1 MVMKVKKER
10 NTLERRSQIVELLNQ
25 RNDISVVELS
35 KRFGVSEVS
44 IRNDMAQLE
53 KKGLL
58 IRTRGGAIAKQ
69 PVNFDLNL
77 NQRLKRNYKQKQ
89 RIGKKAAEFISDEDT
104 IIMDSGST
112 TLEVAG
118 NLKSIKDLKVLTNSL
133 PIAELLADNK
143 NIEVIIP
150 GGILRPE
157 MRSLMGS
164 FAEKNILN
172 YYCDIAILG
181 ADSIIPGMGFYTP
194 QQYEATL
201 SQTMMKIAKKV
212 IVVADSSKFGRKS
225 FVRIGELSDVDV
237 LITDDGIPP
246 EALKKLQQYSN
257 LELVVV

>member
-1 MVMKVKKER
+1 MANNVKKER

-25 RNDISVVELS
+25 RNDISVSELS

-44 IRNDMAQLE
+44 IRNDLSKLE
-53 KKGLL
+53 MKGVL
-58 IRTRGGAIAKQ
+58 IRTRGGAITKQ

-77 NQRLKRNYKQKQ
+77 NQRLKRNYSQKQ
-89 RIGKKAAEFISDEDT
+89 RIGKKAAEYISEEDT

-118 NLKSIKDLKVLTNSL
+118 NLKNIKDLRVLTNSL

-143 NIEVIIP
+143 NTEVIIP

-157 MRSLMGS
+157 MRSLVGS

-172 YYCDIAILG
+172 FYCDIAILG
-181 ADSIIPGMGFYTP
+181 ADSIIPEMGFYTP
-194 QQYEATL
+194 QQYEAAL

-225 FVRIGELSDVDV
+225 FVRIGELSDIDV

-246 EALKKLQQYSN
+246 EALTKLHRYKS
-257 LELVVV
+257 LEVVIF